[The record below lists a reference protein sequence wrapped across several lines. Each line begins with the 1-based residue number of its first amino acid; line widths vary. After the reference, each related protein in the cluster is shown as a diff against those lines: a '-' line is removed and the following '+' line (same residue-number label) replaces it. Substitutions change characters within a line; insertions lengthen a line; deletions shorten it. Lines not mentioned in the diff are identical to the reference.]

1 MVGSGGG
8 FPWGHMC
15 PRLRKGVRGSTFLL
29 VAGQEGGPSPGSSVD
44 RAGASGRDRAQSL
57 AGGVVG
63 RLSTDVEAAG

>member
-15 PRLRKGVRGSTFLL
+15 PRVRKGVRGSTFLL
-29 VAGQEGGPSPGSSVD
+29 VTGQEGGPSPGSFVD
-44 RAGASGRDRAQSL
+44 RTDASGQDRAQSL

-63 RLSTDVEAAG
+63 QLSTDMEAAG